1 MPSLVFSEQISYQ
14 PARAPEEPGTAYTGF
29 KPSTI
34 VLPKGHQ
41 RTSECRALPIDLI
54 WDRDVMLPMRDG
66 VRIAADIFRPADAA
80 TPLPALMAWS
90 PYGKTGAGVISLDII
105 PHRAGVPKS
114 QLSGYEKWEAPDP
127 AEWCA
132 RGWLGTGE
140 GQDGFDAVEAVA
152 ALPWCSG
159 RVALVGNSWLAMAQW
174 FIAAERP
181 PHLTCIAPL
190 EGATDFY
197 RETLCRGG
205 VPFTPFWEMLRS
217 CLSGRNRVEDPVA
230 MVARYPTWNSY
241 WADKR
246 ARLELI
252 TIPAYILAS
261 YSTMIH
267 TEGSFRG
274 FTDLASPQ
282 KWLTVHA
289 TQEWYDL
296 YSQERIKDLA
306 LFLDHYLKDEDNG
319 WERTPRVRTA
329 ILPFNKPARTSVP
342 YSTWPPAEAVYQTL
356 YLHAGGQL
364 SAHPD
369 HGTGSSMAYHADI
382 GGAQSCNDPV
392 ELEFAYTFASPRTLL
407 GHSKAVLYMSAR
419 DHDDLDVFVQI
430 RKADVHG
437 TILEHLNI
445 PLDALHLAS
454 IDNVEQINPLKYLGP
469 TGILRASHRH
479 LDPSLSEAFR
489 PVYAHSKEDKIPRGQ
504 IVRLEIALWPS
515 GIAFEPGESLILRI
529 GGHPQVLPEFSALGG
544 KWTTLNRGSHVVYCG
559 VGVKFANIELPF
571 AYNGAHGAITT
582 LAKIDHGVE
591 ICMNQ
596 LQSVEIAKDGKAVK
610 IGGGNP
616 VQIGH
621 G

>member
-1 MPSLVFSEQISYQ
+1 MASPTFSEQIIYQ
-14 PARAPEEPGTAYTGF
+14 PAKAPEEPGTAYAGF
-29 KPSTI
+29 KPSSI

-66 VRIAADIFRPADAA
+66 VRIAADIFRPADAT

-90 PYGKTGAGVISLDII
+90 PYGKTGAGVISLDLI

-127 AEWCA
+127 AEWCRRGYAVVNVDA
-132 RGWLGTGE
+132 RGVFDSEGDIRWLGTGE
-140 GQDGFDAVEAVA
+140 GQDGFDAVEAIA
-152 ALPWCSG
+152 SLPWCNG

-181 PHLTCIAPL
+181 PHLYCIAPL

-205 VPFTPFWEMLRS
+205 VPFTPFWAMLRS

-230 MVARYPTWNSY
+230 MVERYPTWNSY

-246 ARLELI
+246 ARLEKI

-274 FTDLASPQ
+274 FTDLASSQ

-296 YSQERIKDLA
+296 YSQERIEDLA
-306 LFLDHYLKDEDNG
+306 LFLGHYLKDEENS
-319 WERTPRVRTA
+319 WERTPRVRAA
-329 ILPFNKPARTSVP
+329 ILPFNKPALTNVP
-342 YSTWPPAEAVYQTL
+342 YSAWPPTETVYETL
-356 YLHAGGQL
+356 YLLAGGNL

-369 HGTGSSMAYHADI
+369 DRPGSSVVYPADI
-382 GGAQSCNDPV
+382 AGMQSGNDPG
-392 ELEFAYTFASPRTLL
+392 ELEFVYTFTAPKTLL
-407 GHSKAVLYMSAR
+407 GHSKAVLYMSAP
-419 DHDDLDVFVQI
+419 DHNDLDVFVQL
-430 RKADVHG
+430 RKADTHG

-445 PLDALHLAS
+445 PLDALQLAS

-469 TGILRASHRH
+469 TGILRASHRQ
-479 LDPSLSEAFR
+479 LDCSLSKAFY
-489 PVYAHSKEDKIPRGQ
+489 PVYAHDKEDKIPRGQ
-504 IVRLEIALWPS
+504 VVRLEIALWPA

-529 GGHPQVLPEFSALGG
+529 GGHPQVLPEFSTLGG

-559 VGVKFANIELPF
+559 REYQSHLCLPF
-571 AYNGAHGAITT
+571 
-582 LAKIDHGVE
+582 LD
-591 ICMNQ
+591 NQ
-596 LQSVEIAKDGKAVK
+596 A
-610 IGGGNP
+610 P
-616 VQIGH
+616 
-621 G
+621 